1 MKLTRH
7 HHREARLLWAAVT
20 VDGIPDAERIRA
32 AVESLRQRIGRDAEP
47 VLRCLAQRLSIYLRS
62 NRIHV
67 VSAEPLS
74 PEQQKQLAGTV
85 NGSTASA
92 GIEFSVDPSVLG
104 GVRLEQGYAVTDR
117 TLARQLEVLQNT
129 LLQH

>member
-1 MKLTRH
+1 MKLTRQ

-20 VDGIPDAERIRA
+20 ENGVPDAERIRS
-32 AVESLRQRIGRDAEP
+32 AVQSMQKRIGRDAEP
-47 VLRCLAQRLSIYLRS
+47 VLQCLAQRLSVYLRS
-62 NRIHV
+62 SKVHM

-74 PEQQKQLAGTV
+74 VEQQKQLEGTV
-85 NGSTASA
+85 GAR
-92 GIEFSVDPSVLG
+92 IEFSVDPSVLG
-104 GVRLEQGYAVTDR
+104 GLRLEEGYAVTDW

>member
-1 MKLTRH
+1 MKLTRQ

-20 VDGIPDAERIRA
+20 ENGVPDAERVRL
-32 AVESLRQRIGRDAEP
+32 AVQSLKKRIGRDAEP
-47 VLRCLAQRLSIYLRS
+47 VLQCLTQRLSIYLRATKV
-62 NRIHV
+62 HV

-74 PEQQKQLAGTV
+74 SEQQKQLAGT
-85 NGSTASA
+85 A
-92 GIEFSVDPSVLG
+92 GEAIEFSVDPAVLG
-104 GVRLEQGYAVTDR
+104 GLRLEEGYAVTDR